1 MSKRSLNGCAGVL
14 EPAASVLMFRSGYR
28 DSTID
33 WKCMSTG
40 KVAGLVLIEAL
51 WTVDL
56 STRKGVSSI
65 VAKQILL
72 PSPSRKRGNPNWGK
86 PLLPMPSS
94 PTEFEM
100 QMRKLGLTAAT
111 CTHSNDL
118 RTWCQQNRNRCYIP
132 EWSLP
137 VRGSKLEDLNP
148 GM

>member
-1 MSKRSLNGCAGVL
+1 MCKRSLNGCAGVL

-28 DSTID
+28 DST
-33 WKCMSTG
+33 WKCTSAG

-65 VAKQILL
+65 VAKQIIL

-132 EWSLP
+132 EWLLDAWGIE
-137 VRGSKLEDLNP
+137 VEALNS
-148 GM
+148 GK

>member
-111 CTHSNDL
+111 CTDSKDL

-132 EWSLP
+132 EWLLDAWGIE
-137 VRGSKLEDLNP
+137 VEALNS
-148 GM
+148 GK

>member
-1 MSKRSLNGCAGVL
+1 
-14 EPAASVLMFRSGYR
+14 VLMFRLWLPRLHNHLEMHVRRQSR
-28 DSTID
+28 
-33 WKCMSTG
+33 W
-40 KVAGLVLIEAL
+40 LVLIEAL
-51 WTVDL
+51 WTVDI
-56 STRKGVSSI
+56 SERKGVSSI

-132 EWSLP
+132 EWLLDAWGIE
-137 VRGSKLEDLNP
+137 VEALNS
-148 GM
+148 GK

>member
-1 MSKRSLNGCAGVL
+1 MSKGSLNGCAGVL
-14 EPAASVLMFRSGYR
+14 EAGASVLMFRLWLPRLHNHLGMHVRRQSR
-28 DSTID
+28 
-33 WKCMSTG
+33 W
-40 KVAGLVLIEAL
+40 LVLIEAL

-132 EWSLP
+132 EWLLDAWGIE
-137 VRGSKLEDLNP
+137 VEALNS
-148 GM
+148 GK